1 MRNMRKTALAG
12 AGKVLAAFLGSLC
25 CMGPLLFVTL
35 GVGAG
40 LASTFEP
47 LRPLFAVAML
57 GLFAIA
63 FYTVY
68 GRRVAPG
75 TLGQSGAST
84 DGGRVGEAC
93 ATGADRAAG
102 EACAVPRDR
111 RREKVILWSAALLAL
126 VLWTLPTWS
135 KLLP

>member
-1 MRNMRKTALAG
+1 MRKTVLAG
-12 AGKVLAAFLGSLC
+12 AGGVLAASLGSLC

-68 GRRVAPG
+68 GRRVAPE

-84 DGGRVGEAC
+84 DGGRVSEAC
-93 ATGADRAAG
+93 ATGADCAAG

-135 KLLP
+135 RLLI